1 VTTVSPGKVRLLRP
15 IADREPGEDMDEER
29 VGIELI
35 VSVIAW
41 FAVVLLAFFFVGAV
55 VGVIA
60 ILLGALLFIWWLVRA
75 IRAPEKGQ

>member
-1 VTTVSPGKVRLLRP
+1 
-15 IADREPGEDMDEER
+15 MDEER

-41 FAVVLLAFFFVGAV
+41 FAVVLLAWFFVGAV
-55 VGVIA
+55 LGVIA

-75 IRAPEKGQ
+75 IRAPEEGE

>member
-1 VTTVSPGKVRLLRP
+1 
-15 IADREPGEDMDEER
+15 MDEER

-60 ILLGALLFIWWLVRA
+60 ILLGALLFIWSLARA
-75 IRAPEKGQ
+75 IRAPEEGQ

>member
-1 VTTVSPGKVRLLRP
+1 
-15 IADREPGEDMDEER
+15 MDEER

-75 IRAPEKGQ
+75 IRAPEQGQ

>member
-1 VTTVSPGKVRLLRP
+1 
-15 IADREPGEDMDEER
+15 MDEER

>member
-1 VTTVSPGKVRLLRP
+1 VN
-15 IADREPGEDMDEER
+15 EER
-29 VGIELI
+29 LGVELT

-60 ILLGALLFIWWLVRA
+60 IMLGALLFIWWLARIVRS
-75 IRAPEKGQ
+75 PEKG

>member
-1 VTTVSPGKVRLLRP
+1 
-15 IADREPGEDMDEER
+15 MDEER

-75 IRAPEKGQ
+75 IRAPEKEQ

>member
-1 VTTVSPGKVRLLRP
+1 
-15 IADREPGEDMDEER
+15 MNEER

-41 FAVVLLAFFFVGAV
+41 FAIVLLAFFFVGAV

-60 ILLGALLFIWWLVRA
+60 IVLGALLFVLWLARI
-75 IRAPEKGQ
+75 IRSPEKGPGG

>member
-1 VTTVSPGKVRLLRP
+1 
-15 IADREPGEDMDEER
+15 MDEER

-60 ILLGALLFIWWLVRA
+60 ILLGAVLFIWWLVRA

>member
-1 VTTVSPGKVRLLRP
+1 
-15 IADREPGEDMDEER
+15 MDEER

-60 ILLGALLFIWWLVRA
+60 ILLGAVLFIWWLVRA
-75 IRAPEKGQ
+75 IRAPEKRQ

>member
-1 VTTVSPGKVRLLRP
+1 
-15 IADREPGEDMDEER
+15 MDEER
-29 VGIELI
+29 IGIELI

-75 IRAPEKGQ
+75 IRTPEKRQ

>member
-1 VTTVSPGKVRLLRP
+1 
-15 IADREPGEDMDEER
+15 MDEER

-41 FAVVLLAFFFVGAV
+41 FAVVLLAWFFVGAV

-60 ILLGALLFIWWLVRA
+60 ILLGALLFMWWLVRA